1 MMNLDLDIVGLKRS
15 QINEASEVLARAF
28 NDDPM
33 FRYLTFEGDRA
44 RANALKWFC
53 KLVLRYSEPYNH
65 IYTTA
70 SELKGIATW
79 VPPGHFPLNMLRLLQ
94 VGLYALPFNADWR
107 KLGRMKSL
115 FDKME
120 EFHKRDMPHPHWYL
134 FMLGVAPTYQGQGIG
149 GLLLQPVLKQIDQAL
164 NLLQQKLVHISP
176 GTSKGSFAFP
186 TPQPLP
192 RTLPLL
198 RWFIGLVRLSQKT
211 RS

>member
-149 GLLLQPVLKQIDQAL
+149 GLLLQPVLKQADSEGLPCYLETNTERAVRFY
-164 NLLQQKLVHISP
+164 QKNGFEVVRMHEFAEGSP
-176 GTSKGSFAFP
+176 RLWTMKRE
-186 TPQPLP
+186 PQKS
-192 RTLPLL
+192 
-198 RWFIGLVRLSQKT
+198 VD
-211 RS
+211 